1 MKLLKYISIIL
12 LSFLLFGFQSKT
24 DSVAVNLQTKQMVIG
39 EQIKLNLQFFYN
51 TVDQE
56 IVWPEFDNYV
66 TNDIEIIEK
75 SEIKTNP
82 LDSNSTFKFVKQQS
96 FIITSFEPKTHTIP
110 PIEFQYQDSVYKSL
124 PLTLVVNTVP
134 VDTAKGIYDI
144 YPIYDVEYSVTEQI
158 ADAVKNY
165 WYYLVILL
173 LIGALIWLYI
183 RYKNKPKEVVVV
195 KEVVLPPHVKALKVL
210 NQLKKEEAWKKENK
224 KEYYSNLTDT
234 VREYL
239 EDRFGIQ
246 ALEKTTREIINDLK
260 YADIS
265 VEDKHFLREILKQA
279 DLVKF
284 AKFKPDDDDGYNA
297 LNKSLEFVKR
307 TKKETENNTNTLNT
321 ISNNVE

>member
-1 MKLLKYISIIL
+1 MKLLKYISIVV
-12 LSFLLFGFQSKT
+12 LSFLLFSFQVKK
-24 DSVAVNLQTKQMVIG
+24 DSAAVSLQTKQIAIG
-39 EQIKLNLQFFYN
+39 EQIKLKLQFFYN

-56 IVWPEFDNYV
+56 VVWPEFDNFV
-66 TNDIEIIEK
+66 TNDIEIIDK
-75 SEIKTNP
+75 SEIKTIP
-82 LDSNSTFKFVKQQS
+82 LDSTNAYKFVKQQDL
-96 FIITSFEPKTHTIP
+96 IITCFDPNTHTIP
-110 PIEFQYQDSVYKSL
+110 PIEFQYMDSVYKSL
-124 PLTLVVNTVP
+124 PLTLLVNTVP
-134 VDTAKGIYDI
+134 IDTAKGLYDI
-144 YPIYDVEYSVTEQI
+144 YPIYDVEYPVTEQI
-158 ADAVKNY
+158 ADVVKNY

-173 LIGALIWLYI
+173 LIAALIWLYI
-183 RYKNKPKEVVVV
+183 RYKNKPKEVVVI
-195 KEVVLPPHVKALKVL
+195 KEIIPPHVKALKVL
-210 NQLKKEEAWKKENK
+210 NELKQQEAWKKENK

-239 EDRFGIQ
+239 EERFGIQ

-297 LNKSLEFVKR
+297 LNKSLEFVNR

-321 ISNNVE
+321 TSNNVE